1 MTYTQIVLGV
11 IAVAVVLLA
20 LNWVLTHLALILA
33 VLLLAG
39 GIACA
44 VAITTKA
51 MRIW

>member
-1 MTYTQIVLGV
+1 MPYTQFVLGV
-11 IAVAVVLLA
+11 IALAVVLFA

-39 GIACA
+39 GIAGA
-44 VAITTKA
+44 VVITTKA